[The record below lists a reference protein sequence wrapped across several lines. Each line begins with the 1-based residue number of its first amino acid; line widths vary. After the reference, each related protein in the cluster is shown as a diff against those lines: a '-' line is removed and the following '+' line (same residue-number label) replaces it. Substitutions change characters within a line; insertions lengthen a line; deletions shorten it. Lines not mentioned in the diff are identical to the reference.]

1 VSKGSEPKN
10 GRTDSWGTPPEVF
23 DPLHAEFHF
32 AADVA
37 AADDNAKCGRYLTEE
52 EDGLSQPWHVLAP
65 LGAVFCNPPF
75 GNIGPWVAKAVEEAR
90 HGLVTVMP
98 LPSGRTEQPWWRD
111 YLWDAEAQRVRPGI
125 EIRYPKRRIRYLD
138 PTGQGRT
145 APNFASMVVIFR
157 PPAPVRTEPR
167 EPAQPLALTWE
178 RPYHILQGD
187 SLSVLRT
194 LPSESVHVACCSP
207 PYFQLRDYGCEGQI
221 GLEPTP
227 EEFIAKLVE
236 VFREVRRVLRGDGTC
251 WVVIGDSY
259 ASSST
264 YNTAQTL
271 AVEAGWKDHGR
282 QPNAGVPNGLQPG
295 DLVGIPWR
303 FALALQQD
311 GWTLRRDCIWHKV
324 TAMPESVSGWRW
336 ERHRVKVAKGD
347 RPRQCDPAGEGWE
360 HHGDDIR
367 DRGLARWKLCP
378 GCPKC
383 EPNGGMVLRKGS
395 WRPTTAHE
403 YIFQFAKSEDYYG
416 DGYAVQEKGTNKA
429 GGPSTAHLEAAAA
442 GDEKFRT
449 KTGLVGGIAYA
460 SRNLRSVLSI
470 VHEPL
475 YESHFAAF
483 PSAIPRTAIL
493 ASTPPQV
500 CGKCGAPWAR
510 VVERTNVRVPVDY
523 EGKNAEAD
531 PQHSARRVQ
540 ANVRAARAAGGSH
553 DNPFVAPRTLDWRPT
568 CACGAEPTSAVVLD
582 PFAGSGRTLATALE
596 LGRRAIG
603 IELNPA
609 YCDMAERMCEA
620 AKNGL
625 RLTRPRPV
633 PEGQLRLEVALSDTL
648 PATEATESTT
658 ELAAGAAEGRE

>member
-1 VSKGSEPKN
+1 VSKGPEPRN

-37 AADDNAKCGRYLTEE
+37 AADDNAKCARYLTEE

-65 LGAVFCNPPF
+65 LGAIFCNPPYRR
-75 GNIGPWVAKAVEEAR
+75 GQIARWVAKAWEESR
-90 HGLVTVMP
+90 LGCTVVML
-98 LPSGRTEQPWWRD
+98 LPADKTEQAWWHQ
-111 YLWDAEAQRVRPGI
+111 YVWDAEQCRVRQDV
-125 EIRYPKRRIRYLD
+125 EVRFLR
-138 PTGQGRT
+138 GRVRFVG
-145 APNFASMVVIFR
+145 AEAGAAFPSCLVIFR
-157 PPAPVRTEPR
+157 PPVEAPARTQPR
-167 EPAQPLALTWE
+167 EPAVPLALTWE

-207 PYFQLRDYGCEGQI
+207 PYFGLRDYGHDGQI

-227 EEFIAKLVE
+227 DEFVQALVQ
-236 VFREVRRVLRGDGTC
+236 VFREVRRVLRDDGTL
-251 WVVIGDSY
+251 WLNLGDSY
-259 ASSST
+259 AGYHGNKNATYFDAPSNKAGYFENQRAST
-264 YNTAQTL
+264 VGLSGLKN
-271 AVEAGWKDHGR
+271 KD
-282 QPNAGVPNGLQPG
+282 LI
-295 DLVGIPWR
+295 GIPWR

-311 GWTLRRDCIWHKV
+311 GWILRRDCIWHKV

-336 ERHRVKVAKGD
+336 ERHRVKVEKGD
-347 RPRQCDPAGEGWE
+347 RPVGVAPAGEGWE
-360 HHGDDIR
+360 PHGDDIR

-383 EPNGGMVLRKGS
+383 DPNGGMVLRKGS

-416 DGYAVQEKGTNKA
+416 DGYAVQEKGTNQA
-429 GGPSTAHLEAAAA
+429 GGPLTARLEAAAA

-470 VHEPL
+470 AHEPL
-475 YESHFAAF
+475 HESHFAAF

-510 VVERTNVRVPVDY
+510 VVERTDVPDASAKGSY
-523 EGKNAEAD
+523 FDRGKTGVTGLG
-531 PQHSARRVQ
+531 RVQ
-540 ANVRAARAAGGSH
+540 AGDRYLKRSA
-553 DNPFVAPRTLDWRPT
+553 DWRPT